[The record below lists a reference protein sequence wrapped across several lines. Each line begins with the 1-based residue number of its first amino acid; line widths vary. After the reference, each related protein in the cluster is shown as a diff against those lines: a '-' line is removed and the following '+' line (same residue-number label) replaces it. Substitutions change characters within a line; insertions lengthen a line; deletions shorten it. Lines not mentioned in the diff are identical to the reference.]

1 VAEVAGGWQPAE
13 LSAPA
18 TVVHAFAL
26 LLVCQLVGE
35 ATVQGL
41 GLPVPGPLL
50 GMLLLFTG
58 LLLRR
63 SLPDALRDAANAL
76 LRHLMLLF
84 IPAVTGVMMYF
95 DRIAQ
100 EWLPFMASCLLGAAL
115 TMVATALTLRWMLR
129 ITGTPH
135 DHE

>member
-1 VAEVAGGWQPAE
+1 M
-13 LSAPA
+13 
-18 TVVHAFAL
+18 VHAFAL
-26 LLVCQLVGE
+26 LLCCQLVGE
-35 ATVQGL
+35 ATVQAL

-50 GMLLLFTG
+50 GMLLLFAG

-63 SLPDALRDAANAL
+63 SLPDAVQDAANAL

-115 TMVATALTLRWMLR
+115 TMVVTALTLRWMLR
-129 ITGTPH
+129 ITGTHH

>member
-1 VAEVAGGWQPAE
+1 M
-13 LSAPA
+13 
-18 TVVHAFAL
+18 VHAFAL
-26 LLVCQLVGE
+26 LLVFQMVGE
-35 ATVQGL
+35 AAVQGL

-50 GMLLLFTG
+50 GMLLLFAG

-63 SLPDALRDAANAL
+63 GLPNGLLDAANAL
-76 LRHLMLLF
+76 LRHMMLLF

-95 DRIAQ
+95 DRIAR

-115 TMVATALTLRWMLR
+115 TMGVTALTLRWMLSV
-129 ITGTPH
+129 TGTPH